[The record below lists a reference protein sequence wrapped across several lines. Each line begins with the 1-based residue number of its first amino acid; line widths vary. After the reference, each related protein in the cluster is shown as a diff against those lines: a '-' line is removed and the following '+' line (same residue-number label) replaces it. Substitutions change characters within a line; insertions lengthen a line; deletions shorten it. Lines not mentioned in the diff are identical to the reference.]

1 MRFCKKQPE
10 QSKDKDL
17 EKASVLFNLDISG
30 NVDVQFLWPDTEVM
44 TSLEAKDLAKN
55 YSALISIINLG
66 GFKGDILKILMQSQK
81 QTNCISDKIFIS
93 DVLKYLVDADNISST
108 SLPLISPTKVFKKYE
123 Q

>member
-55 YSALISIINLG
+55 YSSLISIINLG